1 MRKYRP
7 VLLSS
12 VCALTVALAA
22 CGQKEEQAAAPATDE
37 AQSLLS
43 MVPADTPYL
52 AANLAPPPDAVID
65 TYLARW
71 EPVAA
76 ELQKQLS
83 KAKTGLESSDTTGTE
98 QDPGERLVLA
108 LLEEL
113 DGKFNR
119 AGLESLGF
127 DLQSNRVFY
136 GMGAFPVIRVGLKD
150 ATALRGTVQ
159 RVMDK
164 SGMQA
169 PELEHQGVKY
179 WRLADDT
186 QGADGHNDVPAGAYI
201 AILPDHLALSLFPLA
216 GEAELLPAFLGLS
229 KPSESDALQ
238 RLTALN
244 SKYGYTP
251 HGSGYLDLHKLA
263 DRFLNPDTL
272 LAKTLAASGEFDAAT
287 IDEQCVTEIHGI
299 IDNAPEMNFGITELS
314 ENALAYQY
322 RVRHPAPLAARLQ
335 ELVSAIPAA
344 RTVSDR
350 ILEFAF
356 GLKVG
361 AAKEFVREKVTAIT
375 NDPYQCEYLQD
386 LNRNAQTALVNLD
399 QPMPPF
405 VNNFRG
411 VRLSLTE
418 IMMDH
423 NTSIPNNAK
432 GHLAVHVEQPQMF
445 VGMAQMFL
453 PDLSA
458 LAIAPG
464 EPPVRLPETLIPVPG
479 VVTFA
484 AMSDDAIGLSVG
496 EGEEAGL
503 AAFLD
508 EKAGPEGTFLSVNY
522 DMKTYMEYS
531 EKVSA
536 QAQVVAHDND
546 NHDAGIEALH
556 AIGEAAEKVIKETT
570 DRSQVTMTLTADGL
584 AIDGRTTFR

>member
-1 MRKYRP
+1 MSKFRP
-7 VLLSS
+7 VLLTTA
-12 VCALTVALAA
+12 CTMAVALAA
-22 CGQKEEQAAAPATDE
+22 CGQKEEQAAVPATDE

-76 ELQKQLS
+76 EIQNQLS
-83 KAKTGLESSDTTGTE
+83 KARTDLESSGGTGTDKD
-98 QDPGERLVLA
+98 QGERLLLA

-127 DLQSNRVFY
+127 DLQANRVFY
-136 GMGAFPVIRVGLKD
+136 GMGAFPVIRMGLKD
-150 ATALRGTVQ
+150 ATALLATVQ

-164 SGMQA
+164 AAMQA
-169 PELEHQGVKY
+169 PELEYQGVKY
-179 WRLADDT
+179 WRLADDS
-186 QGADGHNDVPAGAYI
+186 QGADGQGDVPAGAYI
-201 AILPDHLALSLFPLA
+201 AILPDHLALSVFPLA

-229 KPSESDALQ
+229 KPAESDALE

-263 DRFLNPDTL
+263 DRFMNPETL

-287 IDEQCVTEIHGI
+287 MSDQCVTEIHGI
-299 IDNAPEMNFGITELS
+299 IDNAPEMNFGVTELS

-322 RVRHPAPLAARLQ
+322 RVQQPAPLAGQLQ

-344 RTVSDR
+344 RTVTDR
-350 ILEFAF
+350 VLEFAF

-361 AAKEFVREKVTAIT
+361 AARELVREKVTAIVT
-375 NDPYQCEYLQD
+375 DPYQCEHLQD
-386 LNRNAQTALVNLD
+386 LNRSAQEALVKLD

-411 VRLSLTE
+411 FRLSLTE
-418 IMMDH
+418 IMMDP
-423 NTSIPNNAK
+423 NTSIPSNAR
-432 GHLAVHVEQPQMF
+432 GQLAVHVEQPQMF
-445 VGMAQMFL
+445 IGMAQMFL
-453 PDLSA
+453 PDLTE

-484 AMSDDAIGLSVG
+484 AMSDSAIGLSVG

-503 AAFLD
+503 PAFLD
-508 EKAGPEGTFLSVNY
+508 EKAGPKDTFLSASY
-522 DMKTYMEYS
+522 DMKAYMEYTD
-531 EKVSA
+531 KVSA
-536 QAQVVAHDND
+536 QLQTEEHSND
-546 NHDAGIEALH
+546 GHHAGVEAMQ
-556 AIGEAAEKVIKETT
+556 AIGEAAEKVLKETT
-570 DRSQVTMTLTADGL
+570 DRNTVTMKLTADGL
-584 AIDGRTTFR
+584 AIDGRSTFR